1 MGFTHGRRRDELMGF
16 SSEIWDRRDTRP
28 VANPMSKNLYAFAV
42 SALTFLGIFAS
53 LGAAQIT
60 HNLTFQSGWALAG
73 FMLPIVVVA
82 LIGVLIATKS
92 SNPAISLLGYA
103 MVAIPFGLMLGPVI
117 AQYTTASVVK
127 VFFITTIIVAVL
139 GVVGAVIPDNLQ
151 GLGSWLLAAMLLL
164 LVGYFIVPVAGFI
177 GFNVGGA
184 LTVLDWVGVVIFSGM
199 VVYDWNRAMR
209 LPRTL
214 DNAVDSA
221 LAVYLDWFNIFIRLL
236 ALTGQQN
243 SSSRS

>member
-1 MGFTHGRRRDELMGF
+1 MGF
-16 SSEIWDRRDTRP
+16 SSGIWERRNERATSH
-28 VANPMSKNLYAFAV
+28 PMSKNLYAFAV
-42 SALTFLGIFAS
+42 SGLTFLGIVAS
-53 LGAAQIT
+53 FGAAQIT
-60 HNLTFQSGWALAG
+60 HSITFQSGWDLAV
-73 FMLPIVVVA
+73 FLIPIFLVAIGGVV
-82 LIGVLIATKS
+82 IAVKS
-92 SNPAISLLGYA
+92 NNPAVSLLGYA
-103 MVAIPFGLMLGPVI
+103 MVAIPFGLMLGPVV

-151 GLGSWLLAAMLLL
+151 GFGSWLMVALLVLLL
-164 LVGYFIVPVAGFI
+164 GYFVVPIAAFI

-184 LTVLDWVGVVIFSGM
+184 LTILDWIGVIIFSGM
-199 VVYDWNRAMR
+199 VVFDWNRAMR

-236 ALTGQQN
+236 SLLGERDSN
-243 SSSRS
+243 K